1 MNAGGR
7 GGQRGMSTG
16 QERTPHLKGAGL
28 RRWVRGQE
36 LSDQI
41 EADLNQAKKRANTK
55 LYNRL
60 INKVAACRFALQ
72 DAVLTEGVRQ
82 YAKQKSPAT
91 AMRVFQQMKKCGIKP
106 THFTWGCL
114 INAYSMN
121 GDAAKAEKQMHDML
135 RAGEDA
141 NWVVVTSVIKVKS
154 QAGEI
159 ESAIALMKQMEE
171 KIGEAPNVR
180 TYNALLRGCLR
191 HGDTDAGDG
200 LYEEMKKRGLDPDE
214 STLDVMAGKIKEM
227 NRALKRFSSIDKVIA
242 PNENWI
248 ARQDL
253 EKEGGDKVGRCFKW
267 VVTYGVYVDLGAGRR
282 VDLWSVRG
290 GGLTYGVCVDL
301 GAERRVDLRVC

>member
-1 MNAGGR
+1 MHMRLDASLADEGHAKGSKKPDRPQVGDDVSRKSGTDASSPANGRGGGGWRGGRGSRGGRGGRGNSASSRGVMNAGGR

-141 NWVVVTSVIKVKS
+141 NWVPGLS
-154 QAGEI
+154 
-159 ESAIALMKQMEE
+159 
-171 KIGEAPNVR
+171 PN
-180 TYNALLRGCLR
+180 
-191 HGDTDAGDG
+191 
-200 LYEEMKKRGLDPDE
+200 
-214 STLDVMAGKIKEM
+214 
-227 NRALKRFSSIDKVIA
+227 
-242 PNENWI
+242 
-248 ARQDL
+248 
-253 EKEGGDKVGRCFKW
+253 
-267 VVTYGVYVDLGAGRR
+267 
-282 VDLWSVRG
+282 
-290 GGLTYGVCVDL
+290 
-301 GAERRVDLRVC
+301 